1 MSASLILVLVVVA
14 AYLAAHV
21 AFDWLGRRFLI
32 ASGAEYLMLGILL
45 GPQLSGILSREA
57 VESLAPVTTLAL
69 GWVGAVV
76 GVQFYLPSLVR
87 VNAITYGVAL
97 TESCLTFL
105 VVGLLETLAIGWL
118 SDVPFT
124 VAAAPAAAL
133 AGIATASSSAG
144 VALAARHLRARG
156 AEVEQLG
163 ISSLVN
169 GTVAVVA
176 FGVIA
181 SIWHPPVFVLGRAIT
196 PTEWVAVTLGIGVV
210 GGILFHLFLGRESH
224 VDRLFIS
231 LTGGVILVSGAASY
245 VRVSPLLAALC
256 FGAILVNTSRSRA
269 EIVAALTRVERP
281 FYFVLLVFAG
291 AAWRPS
297 TSAWWLPVV
306 VLFLA
311 ARTAGKLGGARI
323 AARWSGMLPVLGPDW
338 GRALLGQ
345 GPLALAIALSYVYLG
360 GAIPYL
366 VFTAAVV
373 SVLLT
378 DLLSPQLVRSVL
390 APLIEERQLR
400 SARHVAAARAR
411 GAAPRGAPT
420 QSAAAQNPAPQ
431 SAAPQSAAEAPP
443 GAEPVPTRPEE
454 A

>member
-1 MSASLILVLVVVA
+1 MSAPLVLVLVVVA

-32 ASGAEYLMLGILL
+32 ASGAEYLVLGILL
-45 GPQLSGILSREA
+45 GPQVAGVLSSDA

-76 GVQFYLPSLVR
+76 GVQFYLPALVR
-87 VNAITYGVAL
+87 IDAITYGVAF
-97 TESCLTFL
+97 TESCFTFL
-105 VVGLLETLAIGWL
+105 VVGGLETLAIGWL
-118 SDVPFT
+118 TDVPLGA
-124 VAAAPAAAL
+124 AAAPAAAL

-163 ISSLVN
+163 VSALVN

-176 FGVIA
+176 FGIIA
-181 SIWHPPVFVLGRAIT
+181 SIWHPPVFVVGRPIT
-196 PTEWVAVTLGIGVV
+196 PTEWVAVTVGIGVV
-210 GGILFHLFLGRESH
+210 GGILFHLFLGRERH

-231 LTGGVILVSGAASY
+231 LGGGVILVSGAASY

-269 EIVAALTRVERP
+269 EIVAALERVERP

-297 TSAWWLPVV
+297 LSAWVLPVL
-306 VLFLA
+306 LFLA
-311 ARTAGKLGGARI
+311 ARTAGKIGGARL
-323 AARWSGMLPVLGPDW
+323 AARWSGLLPVLGPNW

-345 GPLALAIALSYVYLG
+345 GPLALAIALSYVYQG
-360 GAIPYL
+360 GTIPYL

-378 DLLSPQLVRSVL
+378 DLLSPQLVHSVL
-390 APLIEERQLR
+390 APLIAERKLESTR
-400 SARHVAAARAR
+400 RIAAAVARASS
-411 GAAPRGAPT
+411 AAPRAAT
-420 QSAAAQNPAPQ
+420 AAAAAGPPPPPPTADQRAPNP
-431 SAAPQSAAEAPP
+431 
-443 GAEPVPTRPEE
+443 PEV
-454 A
+454 